1 MNPNQP
7 SRNNVLV
14 AWLIVLFVSA
24 LPKIV
29 LQEVFGQTISAA
41 LQTQFSLGVIGLGLL
56 TTLAWRSLRSLR
68 PFLALLAVWIAF
80 QWLVF
85 ERLAKQPLLRG
96 WLRDP
101 SFSVSMLTELAL
113 KLLITLV
120 VILTLV
126 LLGKERQ
133 DFYLAKGD
141 PSAPARPIR
150 WLGVNPGDR
159 WNAVGRWG
167 TIFISLGT
175 LAFLVIAGRPSLST
189 LAQALPYLPA
199 VLLAAALNAFYE
211 EVTYKGAFLGVM
223 EGPVGP
229 RQALYMT
236 AAYFGIGHFYG
247 VPYGVIGVLLAG
259 FLGWFLARSMQDT
272 RGMFWA
278 WFIHFW
284 QDVWIFAFMAIGSII
299 PGGG

>member
-85 ERLAKQPLLRG
+85 ERLAKLPLLRG

-126 LLGKERQ
+126 LLGKKRQ

-199 VLLAAALNAFYE
+199 VLLAAALNAFNE

-223 EGPVGP
+223 EGPVGSRP
-229 RQALYMT
+229 ALYMT

-259 FLGWFLARSMQDT
+259 FLGLFLARSVQDT